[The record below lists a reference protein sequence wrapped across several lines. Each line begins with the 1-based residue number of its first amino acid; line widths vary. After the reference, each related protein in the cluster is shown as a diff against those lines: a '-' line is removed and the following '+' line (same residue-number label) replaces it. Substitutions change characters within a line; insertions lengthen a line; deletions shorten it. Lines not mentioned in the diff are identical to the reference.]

1 LFNESGSRLNW
12 FDKGAKIFGYT
23 KNEYSDYGDVETPR
37 RKNSADEF
45 LFVSLT
51 NFGQYGS
58 RRPSKTMN
66 VEGHKSIR
74 KSIAVIDNRINSLKT
89 HFREHEN
96 EINNHIKIRIL
107 V

>member
-1 LFNESGSRLNW
+1 MCNCLTSLDESRLNW
-12 FDKGAKIFGYT
+12 FDKGVRRFSDT
-23 KNEYSDYGDVETPR
+23 RKNEYSDYGDVETPR

-45 LFVSLT
+45 LCSSPLP

-89 HFREHEN
+89 HFLEN
-96 EINNHIKIRIL
+96 TKGRNK
-107 V
+107 